1 MKYQSTR
8 RSCPTASL
16 SQAIIDGLAPDGGLY
31 VPAEMPM
38 HDPVVF
44 AGLTRIPDIAHRL
57 LAPFFAGDRLAP
69 MLEEICHDALDFP
82 IPLRHLPDGR
92 TAVLEL
98 FHGPTAA
105 FKDVGAR
112 FLAACLSRI
121 PEGQGQTILVATS
134 GDTGAAIASAFHA
147 RPEIQVVILFPEG
160 GVSQRQQHQ
169 LTCWGDNV
177 RSLAV
182 CGTFDD
188 CQRMVKAAFGEPELK
203 RRRRLTSANSI
214 SIGRLLPQT
223 VYHAAAT
230 LWFSERKGSRP
241 GLIVPTGNL
250 GNALAALWAMRIGFP
265 VGHVGLA
272 TNANKVV
279 PEFLESGDYSPHPS
293 VRTLANAMDVGDPS
307 NMERVLHLY
316 GTAPAL
322 RRDASALSVSDQ
334 TIEREIAAGP
344 ERWQSV
350 WCPHT
355 ATAIHMR
362 QQQQTPDWI
371 VVATAHPAKFETI
384 VEPLI
389 GAPVPAPASLLALL
403 ERPSSFDRIDP
414 TLDAL
419 RDCLATG

>member
-1 MKYQSTR
+1 M
-8 RSCPTASL
+8 
-16 SQAIIDGLAPDGGLY
+16 
-31 VPAEMPM
+31 
-38 HDPVVF
+38 
-44 AGLTRIPDIAHRL
+44 
-57 LAPFFAGDRLAP
+57 
-69 MLEEICHDALDFP
+69 
-82 IPLRHLPDGR
+82 
-92 TAVLEL
+92 
-98 FHGPTAA
+98 
-105 FKDVGAR
+105 
-112 FLAACLSRI
+112 
-121 PEGQGQTILVATS
+121 
-134 GDTGAAIASAFHA
+134 
-147 RPEIQVVILFPEG
+147 VILFPEG